1 MTETTQTMT
10 RTRRTLAAALAALLP
25 LGLTACEKP
34 NGAATATNA
43 ADTSTDTSAENPAGN
58 GETKAPGLSAKRY
71 THDVLEFSLAF
82 PETWTVKKDFENR
95 FALFGSSPKESE
107 EDLYAENV
115 NVMAMTTPKDMSLE
129 DFAATQLKMAREVLD
144 TYARRGSSFE
154 EINGHKAARFDYAHS
169 VDNLRLVSITFILV
183 NDGIAYAITCSTT
196 LDDYDRYRRTLN
208 EVARSFRFTDE

>member
-1 MTETTQTMT
+1 MTETTRTMT

-25 LGLTACEKP
+25 LGLTACDNNP
-34 NGAATATNA
+34 GNSTSATNA
-43 ADTSTDTSAENPAGN
+43 ADTGADS

-71 THDVLEFSLAF
+71 THEALEFSLAF
-82 PETWTVKKDFENR
+82 PETWSVKKDFNER
-95 FALFGSSPKESE
+95 FAIFGASPQEGE

-115 NVMAMTTPKDMSLE
+115 NVMAMTTPEGMSLE
-129 DFAATQLKMAREVLD
+129 DFSAMQIEQARQVLD

-183 NDGIAYAITCSTT
+183 NDNIAYAVTCSTT
-196 LDDYDRYRRTLN
+196 LEDYDRYRRTLN
-208 EVARSFRFTDE
+208 EIARSFRFTDK